1 MNIYYLINLL
11 VVWQEGYISFPP
23 SFQVQDYIQSSWYV
37 LLNLNRTQRVCVY
50 PAQRFKTSAQCEEE
64 HLTAR
69 ASRSK
74 NNDLRMKFIFVFP
87 RTRTPEVYLPSRFK
101 RVVEQNSNKNHLWNS
116 GTTNVLWSFTASQ
129 KLPNSPLSGAKGPS
143 GAQAGEAGGVWV
155 FSTRLC
161 LNLCLGH
168 ITTQTLLRGF
178 ARRIF
183 IFGQVEPH
191 QWQLVSWMI
200 LVFSP
205 SLLSITIRSCQ
216 VASVTLL
223 LLLVVASRNL
233 HLQFKTFY
241 IHNRSY
247 KTFYI
252 HSRSYKT
259 FYVRSRS

>member
-1 MNIYYLINLL
+1 MEQCHQS
-11 VVWQEGYISFPP
+11 VVEFYCLTKTTLFPP
-23 SFQVQDYIQSSWYV
+23 VW
-37 LLNLNRTQRVCVY
+37 
-50 PAQRFKTSAQCEEE
+50 CEMSVWC
-64 HLTAR
+64 T
-69 ASRSK
+69 
-74 NNDLRMKFIFVFP
+74 
-87 RTRTPEVYLPSRFK
+87 
-101 RVVEQNSNKNHLWNS
+101 
-116 GTTNVLWSFTASQ
+116 
-129 KLPNSPLSGAKGPS
+129 KL
-143 GAQAGEAGGVWV
+143 ETGGDC
-155 FSTRLC
+155 SRLC
-161 LNLCLGH
+161 FNLCLGH